1 MGSSTVKKK
10 FWGFV
15 GYPES
20 LPENW
25 LDVLKQ
31 SGLQFAVSP
40 LHEFDTDPATGELKK
55 PHYHFILVY
64 SNTTTFNNVK
74 NFVCGQLNSPIPIP
88 LESVRGYYRYFTHL
102 DNPDKYQYDE
112 KGIQCYN
119 GFAIQNHT
127 ELTHYEVSLLKR
139 KLCDIIKQEKLL
151 EYADLI
157 DYCVYNEFWDLFD
170 TASSHTIFFA
180 RYLDSIRSRCA
191 RKELKGW

>member
-10 FWGFV
+10 FWAFV
-15 GYPES
+15 GYSES

-25 LDVLKQ
+25 LDILKQ

-40 LHEFDTDPATGELKK
+40 LHEFDTDATGELKK
-55 PHYHFILVY
+55 PHYHFILIY

-88 LESVRGYYRYFTHL
+88 LESVRGYYRYFTHA
-102 DNPDKYQYDE
+102 DNPEKFQYNE
-112 KGIQCYN
+112 KDIQCFN
-119 GFAIQNHT
+119 GFAIQNYT

-139 KLCDIIKQEKLL
+139 KLCSIIKQEKLF

-157 DYCVYNEFWDLFD
+157 DYCVDNELWDLFD
-170 TASSHTIFFA
+170 IASSHTIFFA
-180 RYLDSIRSRCA
+180 RYLDSIRNRHLDSIRNC
-191 RKELKGW
+191 